1 MEEQPMA
8 SHTLFLPAS
17 FPQDVLPQQSD
28 AAADLLN
35 PDQVFSTTVQLT
47 AWITAVE
54 LYVDAYLETHGR
66 TGKGVRPVADTGFR
80 SSSCESGRFQER
92 SRP

>member
-1 MEEQPMA
+1 MA
-8 SHTLFLPAS
+8 SHTLILPAS

-54 LYVDAYLETHGR
+54 LYVDAYLETHGP
-66 TGKGVRPVADTGFR
+66 KKRPGSLTVDTGFR
-80 SSSCESGRFQER
+80 SSACESGRFQER